1 MVAGLGD
8 VNGDAVGREA
18 SKAVVVAY
26 DALTLAGTQGYFNH
40 LKLDRMLELAEVQ
53 QLPASASASASAPA
67 SASTYPTITT
77 YPPTHVSTHP
87 PTYPRRGSCPLCFAA
102 RVVAAGQATPT
113 PIS

>member
-8 VNGDAVGREA
+8 VNGDAVGKEA

-53 QLPASASASASAPA
+53 HPCTAPRLCIRIRICTRICIHLPNHH
-67 SASTYPTITT
+67 
-77 YPPTHVSTHP
+77 PPTHP
-87 PTYPRRGSCPLCFAA
+87 PTYPP
-102 RVVAAGQATPT
+102 THPPT
-113 PIS
+113 PVS

>member
-1 MVAGLGD
+1 MDLETLLQRTPADGMVAGLGD
-8 VNGDAVGREA
+8 VNGDVVGREA

-67 SASTYPTITT
+67 PASASASAFTYPTITHL
-77 YPPTHVSTHP
+77 PTHPRIHP
-87 PTYPRRGSCPLCFAA
+87 PTPVS
-102 RVVAAGQATPT
+102 
-113 PIS
+113 